1 LFSEGRLDEWQ
12 RYGVEMQITLAHIGG
27 KGGKAG
33 PKSNYEAL
41 TRLYVERIGPY
52 FPCSVEVFA
61 SEAAFLGWL
70 AAPRQSGK
78 AARVAALPVLLDSRG
93 KQMSSTEFAAWL
105 GARRDQ
111 GLQHV
116 VFAIGPADGWA
127 ETGKAGAAEGMKFS
141 LGPMTMA
148 HELARVVLAEQVYR
162 ACTILAGHPYHSGH

>member
-1 LFSEGRLDEWQ
+1 MG
-12 RYGVEMQITLAHIGG
+12 MQITLAHIGG

-41 TRLYVERIGPY
+41 TRMYVERVGAY

-61 SEAAFLGWL
+61 TEAAFLAWL
-70 AAPRQSGK
+70 AAPRGTGK
-78 AARVAALPVLLDSRG
+78 VGRVAALAVLLDSRG

-105 GARRDQ
+105 GMKRDQ

-116 VFAIGPADGWA
+116 VFAIGPADGWSA
-127 ETGKAGAAEGMKFS
+127 SVEGMKLS
-141 LGPMTMA
+141 LGLMTMA